1 MSNSERT
8 WTSVSVP
15 MNLYRRIQAILGYAV
30 DQSVAEY
37 ARQAIRKRLNYD
49 EAHAEEQKMLE
60 AEIKERLQD

>member
-1 MSNSERT
+1 
-8 WTSVSVP
+8 